1 MIKFNKKYALSKIIH
16 AVHGLQNVDIYMNKK
31 LFFNDIDFTNFK
43 PCIYIPEGEY
53 ILEDFRKDEKENPL
67 VKDVLSLLLGK

>member
-1 MIKFNKKYALSKIIH
+1 MENKGTDFSEEWIKIKK
-16 AVHGLQNVDIYMNKK
+16 D
-31 LFFNDIDFTNFK
+31 D
-43 PCIYIPEGEY
+43 IPEGEY